1 MKKLI
6 LVLIVIA
13 TFPLMSFDNPASDL
27 FPTVLKITVRNELGN
42 PVEGATV
49 TLYKKESDYIKG
61 ENPAYEPQKTD
72 EKGRV
77 KFRKID
83 ATTYFVDAQKGD
95 KSNEAGGVETQRL
108 DDGKV
113 NRITIVIM

>member
-6 LVLIVIA
+6 LILVVIF
-13 TFPLMSFDNPASDL
+13 TIPLMSFDSAKSDL

-49 TLYKKESDYIKG
+49 TLYKNQADYIDA

-72 EKGRV
+72 KKGRV
-77 KFRKID
+77 KFKKIK
-83 ATTYFVDAQKGD
+83 ATSYFVDAQKGD